1 MFSSAISSPTN
12 RPPRRRFLGFVGKT
26 DLVFLLFGGL
36 EKHKRA
42 VIIGLTTRWTFYF
55 PFFFPFI
62 LFTFFLS
69 PLFFSFSILSLLR
82 LPSFP
87 SRGRKGGWLCGIP
100 PIFFLFLQGYVYWG
114 HFLCVCFGFTNFLY
128 LVSPLC
134 FVVRVACC
142 VFKGLSVVL
151 QKKLGFRVSA
161 GSMLGWAHRIGV
173 WLL

>member
-1 MFSSAISSPTN
+1 VFSSAISSPTN

-62 LFTFFLS
+62 PFTFFLS

-87 SRGRKGGWLCGIP
+87 SRGRKGGWLCSIP
-100 PIFFLFLQGYVYWG
+100 P
-114 HFLCVCFGFTNFLY
+114 
-128 LVSPLC
+128 LVFS
-134 FVVRVACC
+134 FSAGIRV
-142 VFKGLSVVL
+142 
-151 QKKLGFRVSA
+151 LGAFSLRLFRVYKISL
-161 GSMLGWAHRIGV
+161 SCVSFVLCC
-173 WLL
+173 